1 MGRVLAI
8 SSLVARGHV
17 GLSAMVPALQRL
29 GHEVIAMPTVLL
41 SNHPGHKHAAGEL
54 IPPDTILRMLDALD
68 ANGWLAEIDA
78 VITGYLPTPAHVDA
92 AMALLDRVTIASP
105 GTLVLVDP
113 VLGDDPKGLYIAELA
128 AVAIRDRL
136 LPRATLT
143 TPNRFELA
151 WLSGRPVSN
160 AAEAV
165 EAARLLVTPMVIATS
180 IPEGQ
185 HALLTLYVDQDD
197 ALSCAVRRR
206 HTAPNGTG
214 DLLTAL
220 IAGHLLD
227 EVDAPQAVGLAT
239 AGVQAALVA
248 GQGRDKLDLFGREA
262 DWADAAPL
270 PMVTL

>member
-41 SNHPGHKHAAGEL
+41 SNHPGHKHSAGEL
-54 IPPDTILRMLDALD
+54 VSPETMLRMLDALD
-68 ANGWLAEIDA
+68 ANGWLAGLDA
-78 VITGYLPTPAHVDA
+78 VITGYLPTPSHVDA
-92 AMALLDRVTIASP
+92 ALAVLDRVSAASP
-105 GTLVLVDP
+105 GTLVLIDP
-113 VLGDDPKGLYIAELA
+113 VLGDDPKGLYIAEDA
-128 AVAIRDRL
+128 AIAIRDRL

-160 AAEAV
+160 AVDAV
-165 EAARLLVTPMVIATS
+165 KAARLLATPMVIATS

-185 HALLTLYVDQDD
+185 HALLTVYIDD
-197 ALSCAVRRR
+197 EDAMSCSVRRR
-206 HTAPNGTG
+206 QTAPNGTG
-214 DLLTAL
+214 DLMTAL

-227 EVDAPQAVGLAT
+227 EVDAPEAVGLAT
-239 AGVQAALVA
+239 AGVQAALA
-248 GQGRDKLDLFGREA
+248 ASQGRNKLDLFGRDA
-262 DWADAAPL
+262 DWTDCAPL
-270 PMVTL
+270 PMVAL